1 MLRFVFR
8 KIAKSRWL
16 VACLLIGGILA
27 SCVLSGVP
35 MYTKAVMERMLTRDL
50 TETQQSTGV
59 YPGRFTVSWTSSPA
73 NGGEELLSRYRSAQS
88 RVSQVVEEMG
98 LPVQSQS
105 LYRSVGFSYLT
116 PSDTP
121 VQQLPSSQRKAANL
135 SAITDLPGHVQL
147 VSGDFPGG
155 QLTADGALEVM
166 VTAAAA
172 KKLDVLVGKSYYFQ
186 NKYWDK
192 IQKVTVTG
200 IFEPADPGEL
210 YWVYNLNS
218 AESDL
223 FMDEALFD
231 QLYTDPGGEQ
241 GWVCRVFWNW
251 ALDYTAISADRFES
265 LSQTIETF
273 ILNNRGSLGVE
284 CAARETLQTYSQR
297 RDTLT
302 GMLWVYQVPVV
313 LMLLFYIVMVSGMI
327 VGYEQNE
334 MAVLKSRGA
343 SRGQVLRIYLYQTL
357 LLALTAALV
366 GPLLAR
372 WACQLIGSTN
382 GFMEFVNRSALPVA
396 FTGTAI
402 ACGAGAA
409 LVFCCAVLVPV
420 LLHSTASVVE
430 QKRKKH
436 KVRQPFWKK
445 FFLDFVLL
453 AVALYGLYSYR
464 KQERFTLAANLSADA
479 IPMDPLL
486 LVVSTAFIL
495 GVGLLFLRVYP
506 LLMKLVF
513 RLGRRVWSPVA
524 YTGLLSV
531 SKVGAR
537 EYFIMIFLI
546 FTASLGVYNAIS
558 ARALNQNQEDRLAY
572 ALGADFVFQEKWQG
586 KEISLSG
593 QDPSAAPTPAGVQ
606 DTLVLY
612 TEPPFQKF
620 REIEGLERVAKVFN
634 KKSVTLSGLR
644 ETTQLLGV
652 QPQEFAATAWSR
664 AGLIHGRSLAAY
676 MNLMSYDYRA
686 VLVSDSLLEASGLKV
701 GEEISFKWGQNGDYI
716 TAVIYGTVDYFPG
729 WNPYL
734 SNGRNHLIVA
744 NLDYLQKESLL
755 EPYQVWA
762 KMAQDGASAQVYRSI
777 EEQDIRLSSIQD
789 RSQQVIRMKNDA
801 MLQGTNGSLTLSFL
815 ITILVTLIG
824 YTIYWI
830 LSIKSR
836 MLQFG
841 ILRSMGLSRLKL
853 SLVLACEQLFISLVP
868 MAAGFGIGT
877 LAGRLYVPLIDLQV
891 DPIDRIPPFTAAL
904 QGSDYLVLLISF
916 GLMVAV
922 GIGVLAGI
930 VNRMKLAQVLKLG
943 ED

>member
-8 KIAKSRWL
+8 KIVKSRWL

-50 TETQQSTGV
+50 TEIQQSTGV
-59 YPGRFTVSWTSSPA
+59 YPGKFTVSWNSSFA
-73 NGGEELLSRYRSAQS
+73 NGGEALLSRFHAS
-88 RVSQVVEEMG
+88 RDQVDQVIEKMG

-105 LYRSVGFSYLT
+105 LYRGVSFSYLT

-121 VQQLPSSQRKAANL
+121 LEQLPSSQRKSATLAAL
-135 SAITDLPGHVQL
+135 TGLPSHVQM
-147 VSGDFPGG
+147 VSGSLPSG
-155 QLTADGALEVM
+155 QLTEDGAIEVM

-200 IFEPADPGEL
+200 IFEPADPADL
-210 YWVYNLNS
+210 YWIYNLGG
-218 AESDL
+218 ADSDL
-223 FMDEALFD
+223 FMDQALFE
-231 QLYTDPGGEQ
+231 QLYTDPAGEQ
-241 GWVCRVFWNW
+241 GWANQAFWSY
-251 ALDYTAISADRFES
+251 ALDYTAISAGRFEE
-265 LSQTIETF
+265 LSQTVEDF
-273 ILNNRGSLGVE
+273 ILSNRGGLGVE
-284 CAARETLQTYSQR
+284 FAAQETLAAYGQR
-297 RDTLT
+297 QDTLT
-302 GMLWVYQVPVV
+302 GMLWIYQVPVV

-343 SRGQVLRIYLYQTL
+343 SRGQVLCIYLYQTL
-357 LLALTAALV
+357 LLALAAAV
-366 GPLLAR
+366 AGPVLAKG
-372 WACQLIGSTN
+372 ACRLIGSSN

-396 FTGTAI
+396 YTGAAI
-402 ACGAGAA
+402 ACGVGAA
-409 LVFCCAVLVPV
+409 VIFCCAVLVPV

-430 QKRKKH
+430 HKRKKNRA
-436 KVRQPFWKK
+436 RQPFWKK
-445 FFLDFVLL
+445 FFLDLVLL

-464 KQERFTLAANLSADA
+464 RQEQFTLDANLSAGS

-495 GVGLLFLRVYP
+495 GAGLLFLRIYP
-506 LLMKLVF
+506 LVMKLVF
-513 RLGRRVWSPVA
+513 RLGRRAWSPVA

-546 FTASLGVYNAIS
+546 FTAALGVYNAIS

-572 ALGADFVFQEKWQG
+572 ALGADFVLQEKWQG
-586 KEISLSG
+586 REISLG
-593 QDPSAAPTPAGVQ
+593 GDDAAASASPAGVQ
-606 DTLVLY
+606 DTLTLY

-620 REIEGLERVAKVFN
+620 REIEGLECVTKVLS
-634 KKSVTLSGLR
+634 KKSITVSNFR
-644 ETTQLLGV
+644 ETTQLMGIL
-652 QPQEFAATAWSR
+652 PQEFAAAAWSR
-664 AGLIHGRSLAAY
+664 PGLIHGRSLAAY

-686 VLVSDSLLEASGLKV
+686 VLVSDSLLEASGLEV
-701 GEEISFKWGQNGDYI
+701 GDEISFKWGSNGDFI
-716 TAVIYGTVDYFPG
+716 TGVIFGTVDCFPG
-729 WNPYL
+729 WSPYIT
-734 SNGRNHLIVA
+734 SGRNHLIVA
-744 NLDYLQKESLL
+744 NLDYLQKESLM

-762 KMAQDGASAQVYRSI
+762 KMARDGTSAQVYQSI
-777 EEQDIRLSSIQD
+777 EEQGISLSSIQD
-789 RSQQVIRMKNDA
+789 RSQQTIRLKNDA

-815 ITILVTLIG
+815 ITIAVTLIG
-824 YTIYWI
+824 YAIYWI

-841 ILRSMGLSRLKL
+841 ILRSMGMSRLKL
-853 SLVLACEQLFISLVP
+853 SLVLACEQLFISLIP

-891 DPIDRIPPFTAAL
+891 DPIDRIPAFTAAL
-904 QGSDYLVLLISF
+904 QGSDYLVLLFSF

-930 VNRMKLAQVLKLG
+930 VNRMKLTQVLKLG